1 MKTLLLFL
9 CCLAPWLASS
19 QGLDGSHD
27 AFSRSYDKSLDI
39 GIRGPFPIKK
49 GISSKLTAPETNILQ
64 WSPECDDGRY
74 HFVAPRGWKV
84 PRPGP
89 MILDAKGSMIWS
101 KHFDNQFGGQAYDL
115 KVQRYKGEDYLTFWL
130 GDDRIRGHGAG
141 EYYMVGLYV

>member
-1 MKTLLLFL
+1 
-9 CCLAPWLASS
+9 
-19 QGLDGSHD
+19 
-27 AFSRSYDKSLDI
+27 
-39 GIRGPFPIKK
+39 
-49 GISSKLTAPETNILQ
+49 
-64 WSPECDDGRY
+64 
-74 HFVAPRGWKV
+74 
-84 PRPGP
+84 